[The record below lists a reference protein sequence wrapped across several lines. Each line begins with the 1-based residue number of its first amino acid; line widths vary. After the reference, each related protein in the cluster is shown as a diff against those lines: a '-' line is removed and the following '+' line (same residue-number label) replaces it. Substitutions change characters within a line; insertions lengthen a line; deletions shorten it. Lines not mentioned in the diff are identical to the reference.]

1 MVSRGI
7 HPPYNKITAEKEI
20 EEGEVP
26 DEVIIP
32 LHQHIGAP
40 CKPAVEKDDEVL
52 AGGKIGEVQSFVS
65 APIHASIS
73 GRVKDIRRAMVPV
86 GYEADCVVIEGDGK
100 DRWAKF
106 DERSLDELG
115 PKEIVERIR
124 EGGLVGMGGA
134 AFPTHVKL
142 SPPPEKRIDVFI
154 ANGAECE
161 PYLTCDHR
169 LMVEHPTPI
178 IRGMEAAMKA
188 LGCQRGIVGVEDN
201 KPDCVE
207 AMGRSARSSSCDI
220 EVRGL
225 RTRYPQGAEKM
236 LIYSLLGRKVPIGG
250 LPMDVGVV
258 VQNVGTLKA
267 IYEAVHLGK
276 PLVERTITVTG
287 GVKEPKNLQVR
298 IGTKIGELIER
309 CGGFS
314 EQPGKIIDGGPMMGI
329 AQESLDVP
337 VIKGMSGVLVQPM
350 GELNRVDER
359 PCIRCGSC
367 IESCPMG
374 LMPTTIV
381 KYAKRGMYED
391 CDRYQI
397 GSCIEC
403 GCCSWV
409 CPSNIPL
416 VHWLKYGKGEV
427 LKMRQ
432 KIKERRA
439 KNELEGKGG

>member
-1 MVSRGI
+1 
-7 HPPYNKITAEKEI
+7 
-20 EEGEVP
+20 
-26 DEVIIP
+26 
-32 LHQHIGAP
+32 
-40 CKPAVEKDDEVL
+40 
-52 AGGKIGEVQSFVS
+52 
-65 APIHASIS
+65 
-73 GRVKDIRRAMVPV
+73 
-86 GYEADCVVIEGDGK
+86 
-100 DRWAKF
+100 
-106 DERSLDELG
+106 
-115 PKEIVERIR
+115 
-124 EGGLVGMGGA
+124 
-134 AFPTHVKL
+134 
-142 SPPPEKRIDVFI
+142 
-154 ANGAECE
+154 
-161 PYLTCDHR
+161 
-169 LMVEHPTPI
+169 
-178 IRGMEAAMKA
+178 
-188 LGCQRGIVGVEDN
+188 
-201 KPDCVE
+201 
-207 AMGRSARSSSCDI
+207 
-220 EVRGL
+220 
-225 RTRYPQGAEKM
+225 
-236 LIYSLLGRKVPIGG
+236 
-250 LPMDVGVV
+250 
-258 VQNVGTLKA
+258 
-267 IYEAVHLGK
+267 
-276 PLVERTITVTG
+276 
-287 GVKEPKNLQVR
+287 
-298 IGTKIGELIER
+298 
-309 CGGFS
+309 
-314 EQPGKIIDGGPMMGI
+314 MMGI